1 MIEHMMLRGT
11 FAPASYYRLE
21 NEINKNQKT
30 IQYIIKIWYNSNVV
44 LSRTIVLCIGEGY
57 EEF

>member
-1 MIEHMMLRGT
+1 MLRGT